1 MYKRQSPPRTSRG
14 TCAFD
19 AASGLMA
26 CACRGGYTGQGC
38 NTCACSNGGTCND
51 ITAACECPPGF
62 SGALC
67 ETAEPVTGAV
77 RDAFC
82 SANGAYNDAL
92 RRCVCEAGYVG
103 ERCDVECVASTECN
117 GHGVCDAAAAAAA
130 GSTTKCAC
138 TPGFSGD
145 NLSLIHI

>member
-1 MYKRQSPPRTSRG
+1 
-14 TCAFD
+14 
-19 AASGLMA
+19 MA

-62 SGALC
+62 TGALC

-92 RRCVCEAGYVG
+92 RRCVCDTGFVG
-103 ERCDVECVASTECN
+103 EQCDVA
-117 GHGVCDAAAAAAA
+117 CDAELDRRRKASCSECPA
-130 GSTTKCAC
+130 
-138 TPGFSGD
+138 
-145 NLSLIHI
+145 